1 MISAYCIQYLIFYL
15 EVDYMHAIEK
25 IFSRASKRDEVVT
38 GEIVT
43 AAVEFAEIND
53 LYLQTIYSFFEMNGK
68 KVWDP
73 ID

>member
-1 MISAYCIQYLIFYL
+1 
-15 EVDYMHAIEK
+15 MHAIEK